1 MMPLNYAVPGEETVI
16 RRIGGSPEVRKHL
29 EDLGFTPGQKLRCLH
44 RAPFGDPAAYEV
56 LGAAVALRKKDA
68 AGIVLEET
76 SCI

>member
-1 MMPLNYAVPGEETVI
+1 MTLSELPPGAQGILREI
-16 RRIGGSPEVRKHL
+16 RWDGALRDRL
-29 EDLGFTPGQKLRCLH
+29 EDLGFTPGLKLRCLH

>member
-1 MMPLNYAVPGEETVI
+1 MTLSELPPGAQGVLKKI
-16 RRIGGSPEVRKHL
+16 HCDRALRDRL
-29 EDLGFTPGQKLRCLH
+29 EDLGFTPGQKLKCLH